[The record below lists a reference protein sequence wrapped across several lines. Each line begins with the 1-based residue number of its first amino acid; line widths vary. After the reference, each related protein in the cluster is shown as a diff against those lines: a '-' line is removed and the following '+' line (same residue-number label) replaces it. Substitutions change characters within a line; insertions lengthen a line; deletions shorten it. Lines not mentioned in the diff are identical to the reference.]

1 MRALLQRVTRASVS
15 VEGKEL
21 GRIGPGLVV
30 LLGIGKSDTGEDAAY
45 LVEKVL
51 NLRIFGDPPRGF
63 ELSARDVSADLL
75 VISQFTLYART
86 RKGRRPDF
94 TQAAPPDEAES
105 LYRRTVE
112 MFAQSGLRVVQGRFA
127 AYMQVELVN
136 DGPVT
141 IMLDSRDRDM
151 PRRA

>member
-1 MRALLQRVTRASVS
+1 MDG
-15 VEGKEL
+15 EEL
-21 GRIGPGLVV
+21 GRIGSGLVI
-30 LLGIGKSDTGEDAAY
+30 LLGVGESDTEDDAAY
-45 LVEKVL
+45 LVEKAL
-51 NLRIFGDPPRGF
+51 DLRIFGDHPRGF
-63 ELSARDVSADLL
+63 ELSARDVGADLL

-94 TQAAPPDEAES
+94 TQAAPPDVAGS
-105 LYRRTVE
+105 LYRRAVE

-127 AYMQVELVN
+127 AYMQVEIIN

-141 IMLDSRDRDM
+141 IMLDSRDRDL